1 MMKKKREITLCMGSS
16 CFVRGN
22 ARSLEV
28 VRSFLKEHDLEAGIF
43 LKGSRCEGL
52 CSKGPVV
59 QVDDHVYT
67 GVSPEGIE
75 EILDREFGKGEAGHE

>member
-1 MMKKKREITLCMGSS
+1 MMKKKRAIILCMGSS
-16 CFVRGN
+16 CFARGN

-28 VRSFLKEHDLEAGIF
+28 VRTFLKEHDLEAGIF
-43 LKGSRCEGL
+43 LRGSRCEGL

-75 EILDREFGKGEAGHE
+75 EILGREFGEGEDDHD

>member
-1 MMKKKREITLCMGSS
+1 MKKKREIILCMGSS
-16 CFVRGN
+16 CFARGN

-28 VRSFLKEHDLEAGIF
+28 VRTYLKEHDLEAGIF
-43 LKGSRCEGL
+43 LRGSRCEGL

-67 GVSPEGIE
+67 GVSPEAMA
-75 EILDREFGKGEAGHE
+75 EILGREFGEGKDDHE